1 MGNELIVEVRVF
13 FLCGLCGIACGI
25 VYDLLRVIRRT
36 LNAGPKMTFFFDIIF
51 WLICASLTFG
61 MIFYS
66 NYGVIR
72 WYEGVGLIIG
82 AVAYFLSVSH
92 VITEGGTIILK
103 FFMKATKNVF
113 KILLF
118 PFLFIFDR
126 LKKGFTKKYLKIRKK
141 TTKNMLTLRRFWFKI
156 KKRAEFYAKFLRK

>member
-1 MGNELIVEVRVF
+1 MENELISEVRVF

-25 VYDLLRVIRRT
+25 VYDLLRVVRRT
-36 LNAGPKMTFFFDIIF
+36 LNAGTKVTFFFDILF
-51 WLICASLTFG
+51 WIICVSLTFG

-82 AVAYFLSVSH
+82 AVAYFLSVSSM
-92 VITEGGTIILK
+92 ITEGGTIVFKFIMKVMKNIL
-103 FFMKATKNVF
+103 

-118 PFLFIFDR
+118 PLIFVFDR
-126 LKKGFTKKYLKIRKK
+126 LKKSFTKKYSKIRKK

-156 KKRAEFYAKFLRK
+156 RKRVEFYAKLLRK